1 MARIRGVLMT
11 RPSWLPDLVRF
22 EDFGGDWQRYLDAL
36 YDFFKK
42 DFIQNRPVFEGRSLS
57 LKRHP
62 LSEGKEATFWH
73 LISEGE
79 TEADRLPDMRRC
91 ERIRWPS
98 PLIEHSQNRVLKV
111 WKNQRRGET
120 RVCLWLEE
128 QEYLLVLADR
138 KGYIL
143 LWTAYMVDRPH
154 TKKKLQRE
162 FEEYWRK

>member
-1 MARIRGVLMT
+1 MT